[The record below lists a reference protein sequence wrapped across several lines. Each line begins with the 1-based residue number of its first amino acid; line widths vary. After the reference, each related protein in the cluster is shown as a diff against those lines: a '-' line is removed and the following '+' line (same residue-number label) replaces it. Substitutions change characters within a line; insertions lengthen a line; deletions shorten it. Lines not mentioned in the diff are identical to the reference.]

1 MKKCYHVLGKCTVL
15 LLGSSLLVSA
25 AGGQER
31 SLSLREAIDLAL
43 RQNHAIR
50 TGYYALAAEQQKRRM
65 AKSNYYPT
73 ITNESNLLH
82 ITDLQRVEVPAG
94 AFGVI
99 PGGASI
105 PPSNLF
111 LTQGT
116 KTLETSGTMLAQ
128 PLTQL
133 IKIHQAN
140 KIAEADV
147 RVSEASLTKTSTD
160 VVLRVHELYYRV
172 LATQM
177 QKQAAELQIT
187 SGNENLNES
196 TKQVENGSLL
206 QVDLVDSRAKLLD
219 AKQTLLTYDSQIS
232 DLSLELNDLLGL
244 PLDTKLVLDPDISV
258 ALDVPP
264 REEAVRAA
272 LNNNPEIKEAL
283 QQFSKAQAAHSAAKA
298 EYIPDVTAFARYSYQ
313 NGVPFVDRNFGT
325 FGIHLTYDL
334 FDAGKRK
341 ALVRE
346 RNDEVS
352 EAKENLQRIRDEVE
366 VHIATIYN
374 RLETTRAMVEVK
386 REYLAARQE
395 SARLAEDQF
404 KQGITLASQ
413 RDGSRAQ
420 AMKAKAGLL
429 DASLAYL
436 LTRDDLTRTLGGTT
450 P

>member
-99 PGGASI
+99 PGGTSI

-244 PLDTKLVLDPDISV
+244 PLDTNLGLDPDVSV

-264 REEAVRAA
+264 REEAVRTA